1 MDLRWIVGIAISL
14 ASGIILLAKFTDALS
29 KLATLA
35 PRIADYFRKTTIQV
49 RLGGDR
55 AAVRKALG
63 EPDRERPGFDT
74 FFSKGLA
81 IFYGR
86 DSKVDGIWA
95 SRMETG
101 TEFIGKIEGISLG
114 DTFHKCKREL
124 GDPQEWGLPSSHFSL
139 AVWTRDQD
147 LLLLEIWRQRPTVG
161 GYVDILPGT
170 VKSIR
175 LARKN
180 SITVY
185 EAVVAVAIE
194 FIRQG
199 QRPPQLEEHAIVDV
213 DLDAPY
219 FRQDYEIFG
228 TAGHLGGGA
237 NVGVAFAGGQAL
249 AFWIYPLAGI
259 QPAIRAIAPLKPKAA
274 EGEMPPSQLA
284 YER

>member
-1 MDLRWIVGIAISL
+1 MDLRWIVGIAISV

-29 KLATLA
+29 KLTTLVSE
-35 PRIADYFRKTTIQV
+35 IAGRFRKTTIPV
-49 RLGGDR
+49 RLGWDR
-55 AAVRKALG
+55 SAVRKALG
-63 EPDRERPGFDT
+63 EPDRQGRGFDT
-74 FFSKGLA
+74 FFSKGLV
-81 IFYGR
+81 IFYGK
-86 DSKVDGIWA
+86 DGKVDGVWA

-101 TEFIGKIEGISLG
+101 TEFTGKIKGINLG
-114 DTFHKCKREL
+114 DTFDKCKREL

-139 AVWTRDQD
+139 GVWTRGQD
-147 LLLLEIWRQRPTVG
+147 LLLIEVWRRRPTVG

-175 LARKN
+175 LARRN

-228 TAGHLGGGA
+228 TAGNLMGGA
-237 NVGVAFAGGQAL
+237 NVGVAFASGEAL

-259 QPAIRAIAPLKPKAA
+259 EPAIRSIYPLKPRAE
-274 EGEMPPSQLA
+274 EGETAPSELTH
-284 YER
+284 ER

>member
-1 MDLRWIVGIAISL
+1 MDLRWIVGIAIAL
-14 ASGIILLAKFTDALS
+14 ASGIILLAEFTDALS
-29 KLATLA
+29 KLTTLP

-49 RLGGDR
+49 RLGWDR
-55 AAVRKALG
+55 AAVRKVLG
-63 EPDRERPGFDT
+63 EPDREGPGFDT

-86 DSKVDGIWA
+86 DGKVDGIWA

-101 TEFIGKIEGISLG
+101 TQFAGKIKGISLG
-114 DTFHKCKREL
+114 STFDKCKREL

-139 AVWTRDQD
+139 AVWPTGQD

-180 SITVY
+180 STTVY
-185 EAVVAVAIE
+185 EAVVAIAIE

-199 QRPPQLEEHAIVDV
+199 QRPPQLEEGAIVEV
-213 DLDAPY
+213 DLKADY
-219 FRQDYEIFG
+219 FHEDYEIFG
-228 TAGHLGGGA
+228 TAGTLMGGA

-249 AFWIYPLAGI
+249 RFWIYPLAGI
-259 QPAIRAIAPLKPKAA
+259 EPAIRAI
-274 EGEMPPSQLA
+274 GEIPPSQSTH
-284 YER
+284 ER

>member
-1 MDLRWIVGIAISL
+1 MDPRWILGIAISL
-14 ASGIILLAKFTDALS
+14 VGGIILLAQFTDAFSKLTTLLS
-29 KLATLA
+29 K
-35 PRIADYFRKTTIQV
+35 IVDYFRKTTIPV
-49 RLGGDR
+49 RLDWDR

-63 EPDRERPGFDT
+63 EPDRQGHGFDT
-74 FFSKGLA
+74 FFSKGVA

-86 DSKVDGIWA
+86 DGKVDGIWA

-101 TEFIGKIEGISLG
+101 TEFSGKIKGISLG
-114 DTFHKCKREL
+114 DTFDKCKREL
-124 GDPQEWGLPSSHFSL
+124 GDAQEWGLPSSHFSL
-139 AVWTRDQD
+139 AVWPRGQD
-147 LLLLEIWRQRPTVG
+147 LILIEIWRRRPTVG
-161 GYVDILPGT
+161 LYVDILPGT

-228 TAGHLGGGA
+228 IAGHLGGGA

-259 QPAIRAIAPLKPKAA
+259 QPAIRAIAPLKPKAD